1 MSQKYGQREP
11 LAYSVWTEIT
21 MKVFLKSGILS
32 EYSNI
37 NNLQPNTMVLEGFSS
52 QKTTRLRA
60 SISCCL
66 LRGTTIISLFC
77 VPLH

>member
-11 LAYSVWTEIT
+11 LAYSVSTEMT
-21 MKVFLKSGILS
+21 MKVFLKAGILS

-52 QKTTRLRA
+52 
-60 SISCCL
+60 
-66 LRGTTIISLFC
+66 
-77 VPLH
+77 